1 MKILI
6 SINIITSLIFT
17 QIKHPLAIGLT
28 LLIQT
33 IFISLIRGILSK
45 NFWFS
50 YILFLIFLGGILI
63 LFIYIISIASNE
75 IFTISTKIIII
86 TIILFPILLL
96 LTKKIWLEFN
106 IHNQESI
113 NFILNNNNTP
123 HITTKLYNQ
132 PTNLITI
139 ILASYLFLTLIIVV
153 KITNIFKGPLRKTY

>member
-1 MKILI
+1 MSILI
-6 SINIITSLIFT
+6 RINIIISFIFT
-17 QIKHPLAIGLT
+17 QIKHPLAIGLI

-33 IFISLIRGILSK
+33 IIISIIRGIISK

-63 LFIYIISIASNE
+63 LFIYVTTLASNE
-75 IFTISTKIIII
+75 IFNISTNMIIII
-86 TIILFPILLL
+86 ILLIPIIILIIKNYWSEL
-96 LTKKIWLEFN
+96 N
-106 IHNQESI
+106 IYNQESI
-113 NFILNNNNTP
+113 NFLINRNLSTIL
-123 HITTKLYNQ
+123 IKLYNH